1 MNVAQKQCKINIYK
15 KENKLY
21 KKRQNPH
28 YSCCTIRKNIGGAD
42 VFMSKRNNSEKR
54 KTKEEDTM
62 SATAR
67 NFVYEVKAKDSKKI
81 LSQPAVSKSFLED
94 CKKVAQKYRK
104 KS

>member
-1 MNVAQKQCKINIYK
+1 
-15 KENKLY
+15 
-21 KKRQNPH
+21 
-28 YSCCTIRKNIGGAD
+28 
-42 VFMSKRNNSEKR
+42 
-54 KTKEEDTM
+54 M